1 MRLSLDYGRTG
12 LTVDLTNRDIR
23 HVLGLTPAPPLTSPA
38 DSVREALLAA
48 ELPRLAKGKQ
58 NACIVICDFTRP
70 VPNPLILAEI
80 LPLLG
85 LPPERITI
93 LIATGTHRASTP
105 AERLELLGE
114 KILHSGVLVV
124 DHDCDDPTTNRF
136 IGTSPGNLPIY
147 LDTRWL
153 DAALK
158 ITVGLIEPHFMAGYS
173 GGRKLVMPGVAG
185 RETIQA
191 WHSPQFLEHDNA
203 RNGVLDNNPV
213 HEENTAIA
221 AFAPADLICDVTLDE
236 QRRVTGV
243 FCGHWIQD
251 WRRGTEFIAQQARP
265 LIAEAVDVCI
275 TSGGGYPLD
284 ATFYHVV
291 KGIVGAYPIVKPGG
305 TVIIAA
311 QMQEGIGSPHFHETL
326 KAHSDLDALVAQM
339 SAPGWSPLPDQWQ
352 VEMLARAC
360 RQHHI
365 IVVTEPERAA
375 ELRACHMDALGS
387 MEEALTRISPN
398 ATIAVIPK
406 GPYVIP
412 AIQTKV

>member
-1 MRLSLDYGRTG
+1 MQIRLDYGRDG
-12 LTVDLTNRDIR
+12 FPVDLSERDVR
-23 HVLGLTPAPPLTSPA
+23 HVLSLASASPLQSPEVA
-38 DSVREALLAA
+38 VRTALLEA
-48 ELPRLAKGKQ
+48 ELPRLVQGKRT
-58 NACIVICDFTRP
+58 ACLVICDFTRP
-70 VPNPLILAEI
+70 VPNQLILTEL
-80 LPLLG
+80 LPLLN
-85 LPPERITI
+85 LPPTDIRI

-105 AERLELLGE
+105 AERREMLGE
-114 KILHSGVLVV
+114 AILASGVQVL
-124 DHDCDDPTTNRF
+124 DHDCDDPETNRF
-136 IGTSPGNLPIY
+136 IGTSPGHLPIY

-153 DAALK
+153 DAELK
-158 ITVGLIEPHFMAGYS
+158 LTVGLIEPHFMAGYS

-185 RETIQA
+185 RQTIQA

-203 RNGVLDNNPV
+203 RNGILDANPV

-243 FCGHWIQD
+243 FCGHWIHA
-251 WRRGTEFIAQQARP
+251 WRRGTEFVAEQARP
-265 LIAEAVDVCI
+265 LIPEPVDVCI

-284 ATFYHVV
+284 ATFYQVV

-311 QMQEGIGSPHFHETL
+311 QMQEGVGSPHFKETL
-326 KAHSDLDALVAQM
+326 EAHPDLDALVAQM
-339 SAPGWSPLPDQWQ
+339 SAPGWTPLPDQWQ

-360 RQHHI
+360 RHHKV
-365 IVVTEPERAA
+365 IVVTEPTRAA
-375 ELRACHMDALGS
+375 ELRGCHVDAVGS
-387 MEEALTRISPN
+387 MREALARLSAT

-412 AIQTKV
+412 AVK

>member
-1 MRLSLDYGRTG
+1 MTVTLDYGRAG
-12 LTVDLTNRDIR
+12 LPVALSGRSVR
-23 HVLGLTPAPPLTSPA
+23 HVLSLAPAPPLPDPA
-38 DSVREALLAA
+38 SALRTALRAA
-48 ELPRLAKGKQ
+48 ALSQCAAGKS
-58 NACIVICDFTRP
+58 NACIIICDITRP
-70 VPNPLILAEI
+70 VPNQRILEQL

-85 LPPERITI
+85 IPLSQVTI
-93 LIATGTHRASTP
+93 LIATGTHRASTD
-105 AERLELLGE
+105 AERLEMLGSELLA
-114 KILHSGVLVV
+114 SGIVVL

-136 IGTSPGNLPIY
+136 VGTSPGGLPIF

-153 DAALK
+153 DADLK

-185 RETIQA
+185 RETIQR

-203 RNGVLDNNPV
+203 RNGVLDANPV

-236 QRRVTGV
+236 QRRITGI
-243 FCGHWIQD
+243 FCGHWQD
-251 WRRGTEFIAQQARP
+251 AWRRGTEFVAQQARP
-265 LIAEAVDVCI
+265 LISEPVDACV

-284 ATFYHVV
+284 ATFYQVV

-311 QMQEGIGSPHFHETL
+311 RMQEGVGSPHFRELLEDHP
-326 KAHSDLDALVAQM
+326 DLDALVARM
-339 SAPGWSPLPDQWQ
+339 SAPGWTPLPDQWQ

-360 RQHHI
+360 RHHRV
-365 IVVTEPERAA
+365 IVVTEPDRAA
-375 ELRACHMDALGS
+375 ELRRCHVDALGS
-387 MEEALTRISPN
+387 MDEALVRLPEA
-398 ATIAVIPK
+398 ATLAVIPK

-412 AIQTKV
+412 AIQTNV

>member
-1 MRLSLDYGRTG
+1 MLVFLDYGHQG
-12 LTVDLTNRDIR
+12 LHVDLAAREVR
-23 HVLGLTPAPPLTSPA
+23 HVLGLSPAPPLQNPA
-38 DSVREALLAA
+38 QDVREALLTAG
-48 ELPRLAKGKQ
+48 LPRLAQGKRD
-58 NACIVICDFTRP
+58 ACIIICDFTRP
-70 VPNPLILAEI
+70 VPNQLILGGI

-85 LPPERITI
+85 LSPERVTI

-105 AERLELLGE
+105 AEHLELLGE
-114 KILHSGVLVV
+114 KILHSGVQVI

-136 IGTSPGNLPIY
+136 VGTSPGGLPIY

-153 DAALK
+153 DAELR

-203 RNGVLDNNPV
+203 RNGVLDANPV

-236 QRRVTGV
+236 QRHVTGI
-243 FCGHWIQD
+243 FCGHWIDD
-251 WRRGTEFIAQQARP
+251 WRRGTEFVAQQARP
-265 LIAEAVDVCI
+265 LIPKPVDVCL

-284 ATFYHVV
+284 ATFYQVV

-311 QMQEGIGSPHFHETL
+311 QMQEGIGSAHFRETL
-326 KAHSDLDALVAQM
+326 EAHTDRDALVAQM
-339 SAPGWSPLPDQWQ
+339 SAPGWKPLPDQWQ

-360 RQHHI
+360 RNHKI
-365 IVVTEPERAA
+365 IVVTEPERAQ
-375 ELRACHMDALGS
+375 ELRGCHIDAVES
-387 MEEALTRISPN
+387 IDEALARIAPE

>member
-1 MRLSLDYGRTG
+1 MTVTLDYGRDG
-12 LTVDLTNRDIR
+12 LVAELADRLVH
-23 HVLGLTPAPPLTSPA
+23 HVLSLAPAPPLSAPA
-38 DSVREALLAA
+38 LAIHTALLEA
-48 ELPRLAKGKQ
+48 ELPRLAEGKRT
-58 NACIVICDFTRP
+58 ACIVICDITRP
-70 VPNPLILAEI
+70 VPNQLILTEVLSLLS
-80 LPLLG
+80 LP
-85 LPPERITI
+85 RANICI
-93 LIATGTHRASTP
+93 LIATGTHRASTV
-105 AERLELLGE
+105 AERQEMLGE
-114 KILHSGVLVV
+114 EILASGVQVL
-124 DHDCDDPTTNRF
+124 DHDCDDPATNRF

-153 DAALK
+153 DAELK
-158 ITVGLIEPHFMAGYS
+158 LTVGLIEPHFMAGYS

-203 RNGVLDNNPV
+203 RNGVLDANPV

-236 QRRVTGV
+236 QRRVTGI
-243 FCGHWIQD
+243 FCGHWIHA
-251 WRRGTEFIAQQARP
+251 WRRGTEFVAQQARP
-265 LIAEAVDVCI
+265 LIPELVDACI

-284 ATFYHVV
+284 TTFYQVV

-311 QMQEGIGSPHFHETL
+311 QMQEGVGSPHFKETL
-326 KAHSDLDALVAQM
+326 EAHPNLDALVAQM
-339 SAPGWSPLPDQWQ
+339 SAPNWTPLPDQWQ

-360 RQHHI
+360 RHHRV
-365 IVVTEPERAA
+365 IVVTEPSRAA
-375 ELRACHMDALGS
+375 ELRRCHVDAVGS
-387 MEEALTRISPN
+387 MQEALARLSTS

-412 AIQTKV
+412 AVK